1 MILVLDYFISETLYL
16 KLSVLI
22 ILSVFISPLN
32 TLFFYEFLTQLSHD
46 QLSSLLL
53 ISYKIIYINSTA
65 KRTGEKHKDMLLRI
79 TDN

>member
-32 TLFFYEFLTQLSHD
+32 TFFYEFLTQLSHD